1 MPKEDAIYVVYN
13 VCADYFEE
21 RSGDK
26 YKRAQLL
33 NNAFYEGLYTM
44 DEEEQE
50 RVANTNYP
58 DMEKSV
64 KEVMLEAI
72 FNKYFTLDRDL
83 MYSDGMIASN
93 AIEGEYQAGEVDA
106 IERWQRK
113 TESYVHEKCGLTDA
127 DLKILQIVIS
137 SLLKGLYMRKL
148 IIL

>member
-1 MPKEDAIYVVYN
+1 MKEEYYDLNRMVDLAIDKYDLPNDRESRKKWREKIQWALKKTDIPGQDITFWKKASAYPDDKKTRYRLPKEDAIYVVYN

-72 FNKYFTLDRDL
+72 FNKYKRNR
-83 MYSDGMIASN
+83 G
-93 AIEGEYQAGEVDA
+93 
-106 IERWQRK
+106 
-113 TESYVHEKCGLTDA
+113 
-127 DLKILQIVIS
+127 
-137 SLLKGLYMRKL
+137 
-148 IIL
+148 